1 MESLLYRVNL
11 FLEVSAGMGRLER
24 KRRFIAVVLACLLV
38 VGMVPTLRA
47 QQDVAS
53 ETEEWTVPE
62 GTEFK
67 LQLHTTVNSKTSKAG
82 DRVMA
87 TLLDPVAVEDRE
99 VLPKSVRV
107 DGHIGEIKAAG
118 RKGKGGYLY
127 IVFDTVE
134 LPNGEKVAIV
144 GSLTEIFSSEGGD
157 DASVG
162 VEGELKGRGPS
173 RKKQVAIAGV
183 ATAAGAAGGIGTGIA
198 AGVGGILVA
207 VLIPRGKQASLAA
220 GSLIGMRLDRD
231 VTFSIPASSQ

>member
-38 VGMVPTLRA
+38 VGMAPTLRA

-198 AGVGGILVA
+198 AGVGGILIA

>member
-24 KRRFIAVVLACLLV
+24 KRQFIAVVLACLLV

-87 TLLDPVAVEDRE
+87 TLIDPVAVEDRE

-144 GSLTEIFSSEGGD
+144 GSLTEIFSSEGDD

-198 AGVGGILVA
+198 AGVGGILIA